1 MSILVDKIR
10 NIKFIYS
17 VFLTYEEK
25 KKIEVDFTSQNVAD
39 YLNDIEATNTP
50 KNNEKPE
57 RTNDRRE
64 KRNQKKKSSTT
75 KLTHNKFKRN
85 LRVLFSS
92 YLLVYVFL
100 CLV

>member
-1 MSILVDKIR
+1 M
-10 NIKFIYS
+10 
-17 VFLTYEEK
+17 EK
-25 KKIEVDFTSQNVAD
+25 QKNEVDFTSQNVAD
-39 YLNDIEATNTP
+39 YQNDIEATNTP
-50 KNNEKPE
+50 KIMKTGTNERP
-57 RTNDRRE
+57 TDRRE
-64 KRNQKKKSSTT
+64 KTKEKKNRTT